1 MHVPPLRWI
10 RPEDPPEA
18 FPDPAA
24 ALSDPDGLLA
34 VGGDLSPA
42 RLLYAYC
49 HGIFPWYH
57 AEQPILWWSP
67 DPRTVLFPSDLHLS
81 RSLRKRMRRGGFEA
95 RFDTAFAE
103 VIQACAGMRQNQ
115 PEGGTWIS
123 PAMQSAYAELF
134 RCGYAH
140 SVEIWMDGALAGG
153 LYGVSIGHVF
163 FGESMFSRM
172 TDGSKLALA
181 SLACQLEAWDFGLID
196 CQVYSPHLESL
207 GAVELPRSVF
217 LEMLATHCAESAPPL
232 PWRFDRRPPST

>member
-1 MHVPPLRWI
+1 MRAPPLKWI

-18 FPDPAA
+18 FPDPAT

-42 RLLYAYC
+42 RLLYAYR

-57 AEQPILWWSP
+57 AEQPVLWWSP
-67 DPRTVLFPSDLHLS
+67 DPRTVLFPADMHLS
-81 RSLRKRMRRGGFEA
+81 RSLGKRLRQGGFEV

-103 VIQACAGMRQNQ
+103 VMRACAEPRPNQ

-123 PAMQSAYAELF
+123 PVMQSAYAELH
-134 RCGYAH
+134 RLGHAH

-153 LYGVSIGHVF
+153 LYGVSVGRVF
-163 FGESMFSRM
+163 FGESMFSRV
-172 TDGSKLALA
+172 TDASKLALA
-181 SLACQLEAWDFGLID
+181 CLARQLEAWSFALMD

-207 GAVELPRSVF
+207 GAVELPRALF
-217 LEMLATHCAESAPPL
+217 LEMLAEHCAEPAPTG
-232 PWRFDRRPPST
+232 PWRFDPGLVRA

>member
-1 MHVPPLRWI
+1 MRAPPLRWI
-10 RPEDPPEA
+10 RPEDPPDA
-18 FPDPAA
+18 FPDPSA

-42 RLLYAYC
+42 RLLYAYR

-67 DPRTVLFPSDLHLS
+67 DPRTVLIPSEMRVS
-81 RSLRKRMRRGGFEA
+81 RSLGKRLRRGGFDA
-95 RFDTAFAE
+95 RFDTAFGE
-103 VIQACAGMRQNQ
+103 VIQACAEPRPSQ

-123 PAMQSAYAELF
+123 PAMQSAYVELH
-134 RCGYAH
+134 RLGHAH

-153 LYGVSIGHVF
+153 LYGVAIGRVF
-163 FGESMFSRM
+163 FGESMFSRV

-181 SLACQLEAWDFGLID
+181 CLAHRLDAWDFGLID

-207 GAVELPRSVF
+207 GAMELPRSVF
-217 LEMLATHCAESAPPL
+217 LEMLATHCPEPAPSAPWQSDARL
-232 PWRFDRRPPST
+232 

>member
-1 MHVPPLRWI
+1 MRAPPLRWI

-42 RLLYAYC
+42 RLLYAY
-49 HGIFPWYH
+49 HRGIFPWYH

-67 DPRTVLFPSDLHLS
+67 DPRTVLFPSEMHVS
-81 RSLRKRMRRGGFEA
+81 RSLGKHFRRGGFEA
-95 RFDTAFAE
+95 RFDTAFAD
-103 VIQACAGMRQNQ
+103 VMQACAGARPNQ

-123 PAMQSAYAELF
+123 PAMQSAYAELY
-134 RCGYAH
+134 RLGHAH

-153 LYGVSIGHVF
+153 LYGVALGRVF
-163 FGESMFSRM
+163 FGESMFSRV

-181 SLACQLEAWDFGLID
+181 CLARQLDAWEFGLLD

-207 GAVELPRSVF
+207 GAVELPRALF
-217 LEMLATHCAESAPPL
+217 LEMLTEHCAEPAPPL
-232 PWRFDRRPPST
+232 PWRFDEGLFRA